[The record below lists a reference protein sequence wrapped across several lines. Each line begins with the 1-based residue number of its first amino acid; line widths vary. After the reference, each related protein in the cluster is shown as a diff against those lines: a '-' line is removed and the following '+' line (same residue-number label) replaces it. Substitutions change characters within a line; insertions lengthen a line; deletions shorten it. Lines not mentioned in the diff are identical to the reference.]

1 MDVAIGLPITVPD
14 TSGEQVVEWAKRSE
28 GAGFSSLGTLD
39 RIAYSNYEPLVSHSA
54 AAAVTERIGL
64 ITAIAI
70 APYRVNAA
78 LLAKQAASVQ
88 RISNGRF
95 VLGLAAGPR
104 ENDYATSGV
113 DFDSR
118 YERFEEIVPKV
129 KQFWASS
136 GDASGDPTS
145 HAVGPDVSS
154 HPPRLILG
162 GYTEVTAKRVAE
174 HADGWVA
181 GGVPPDQFAQ
191 IREGVE
197 RAWEEAGREGTPY
210 LGGLTYFALGDSA
223 EQDAQRSLGDYYTWL
238 GEETAGMIA
247 GSAAKDADTVKG
259 YQQAYEHAGCQELI
273 WFPASGDPDQV
284 GLLADAAL

>member
-1 MDVAIGLPITVPD
+1 VDVAIGLPITVPGTTGD
-14 TSGEQVVEWAKRSE
+14 QVVAWARRAE
-28 GAGFSSLGTLD
+28 DAGFSSLGTLD
-39 RIAYSNYEPLVSHSA
+39 RIAYSNYEPLVSLSA

-64 ITAIAI
+64 ITAIVI

-88 RISNGRF
+88 RISNGRL
-95 VLGLAAGPR
+95 VLGLASGGR
-104 ENDYATSGV
+104 KNDYAASGV

-118 YERFEEIVPKV
+118 YERFEEMVPKV
-129 KQFWASS
+129 RQFWAGS

-145 HAVGPDVSS
+145 QLVGPDVSS
-154 HPPRLILG
+154 DRPKLILG
-162 GYTEVTAKRVAE
+162 GYTEATAKRIAE

-197 RAWEEAGREGTPY
+197 RAWQDAGRDGTPY
-210 LGGLTYFALGDSA
+210 LGALAYFALGDSA
-223 EQDAQRSLGDYYTWL
+223 ERDAQRSLGDYYTWL

-247 GSAAKDADTVKG
+247 GSAAKDADTVRG
-259 YQQAYEHAGCQELI
+259 YQQAFEEAGCQELI
-273 WFPASGDPDQV
+273 WFPSSGDPRQV
-284 GLLADAAL
+284 DLLADAAL